1 VFPVWL
7 GIGLTKKKMK
17 TIQYI
22 LSIAFVMCAA
32 LANAQGLEGIVVER
46 YYQTDAADA
55 ANATAEGATVPLPAG
70 TTVYRVYVDMA
81 AGYEFVQLFGNAT
94 NNLEVNSTSN
104 FYNDPVYGVS
114 VNPGTI
120 STTNIRRNTA
130 MIDSWFTTGGTAN
143 GKAGVLKSDDS
154 DGTLGHQDGLLA
166 NNAGGCFGFP
176 IMGGTGR
183 DGMVNQTAGT
193 YVVPN
198 TLGLGSALDVLNQTP
213 GNSIVV
219 TSGAIAAL
227 GGIVGPTSANRVLVG
242 QFTTNGT
249 FTFKLNVQ
257 LLNPVGVAE
266 NYVHTTLAGGQLT
279 HPTLTRGVNIAP
291 TVNVTAPSNG
301 ATLAT
306 GSSVTIS
313 ANAGDVSGGSISQ
326 VEFFVNGTSIGVDP
340 TAPYF
345 VNWIAVAGSAAIT
358 AVATDNDCTTT
369 TSVTVNATVG
379 GVTTP
384 TNDFWQGPVPMIVP
398 NFPSCITTS
407 GTLVGC
413 APSAES
419 AYFTAPVGAGQDTW
433 YRFRVPAG
441 SSGTVRIQVNAA
453 NNIAILLQR
462 EETVSPFYT
471 AIAQENVN
479 SASGNEIMIAQGLT
493 VGQWYRVGIKN
504 MTNETLGGFTI
515 CINSIRTV
523 GCTANSASPR
533 VLCDSYSCSFTGAN
547 SYTYTFTNT
556 LNPLD
561 FYTKTLTGTPA
572 STNVF
577 LSTVPGIAYG
587 TTYDVRVDATY
598 ALANGVGTVSNVVV
612 NGTNGICQL
621 IMAPQPSIQLNSA
634 DWCANSQKV
643 RSSVISTSWVCGVID
658 YTWEIT
664 PNTGLPVAV
673 TTDRGAPDR
682 FIRVNSLTGI
692 NSGAVSFNVRVR
704 PVFSDGAGGRR
715 NGAYGPVQELCLVA
729 PITIAENRDP
739 QPMERPEERA
749 LQVENSTSIECYPNP
764 VSSES
769 VWVSVYDVV
778 ETPVAVRLT
787 DVTGKRVIE
796 RTYSTGNSFI
806 QQEIRVGDLPAGLYL
821 MQVDYNGK
829 SNTLK
834 VIVQ

>member
-1 VFPVWL
+1 
-7 GIGLTKKKMK
+7 MK

-22 LSIAFVMCAA
+22 LSIAFVVCSA

-81 AGYEFVQLFGNAT
+81 AGYRFVQLFGNAT
-94 NNLEVNSTSN
+94 NNLEVNSTAN

-130 MIDSWFTTGGTAN
+130 LIDSWFTTGGTAN
-143 GKAGVLKSDDS
+143 GKVGVLKSDDT
-154 DGTLGHQDGLLA
+154 DATLGHQDGLLA

-183 DGMVNQTAGT
+183 DGMVNQTANT
-193 YVVPN
+193 YLVPN
-198 TLGLGSALDVLNQTP
+198 TLGLGSALDVLDQTP
-213 GNSIVV
+213 GNSIVI

-227 GGIVGPTSANRVLVG
+227 GGIVGPTPANRVLVG
-242 QFTTNGT
+242 QFTTTGT
-249 FTFKLNVQ
+249 FTFRLNVQ

-266 NYVHTTLAGGQLT
+266 NYVHSSPAAGQQT
-279 HPTLTRGVNIAP
+279 HPSLIRGVNVAP
-291 TVNVTAPSNG
+291 SVNITAPSNG
-301 ATLAT
+301 ATLST
-306 GSSVTIS
+306 GANVTIS
-313 ANAGDVSGGSISQ
+313 ANASDVNGGTISQ
-326 VEFFVNGTSIGVDP
+326 VEFFVNGTSIGIDA
-340 TAPYF
+340 TSPYS
-345 VNWIAVAGSAAIT
+345 VNWVAVAGSAAFT

-369 TSVTVNATVG
+369 TSATVNTTVG

-384 TNDFWQGPVPMIVP
+384 SNDFWQGPVPMIVP
-398 NFPSCITTS
+398 NFPSCINTS
-407 GTLVGC
+407 GTLAGC
-413 APSAES
+413 SPSAES
-419 AYFTAPVGAGQDTW
+419 SYFTAPVGAGQDTW
-433 YRFRVPAG
+433 YRFRVPAT

-462 EETVSPFYT
+462 EETVAPFYT

-479 SASGNEIMIAQGLT
+479 SSSGNEIMIAQGLT
-493 VGQWYRVGIKN
+493 PGQWYRVGIKN
-504 MTNETLGGFTI
+504 MEVATLGTFTI

-523 GCTANSASPR
+523 GCTANSSAPR
-533 VLCDSYSCSFTGAN
+533 VLSDAFSCSFTGAN
-547 SYTYTFTNT
+547 SYTFTFTNT
-556 LNPLD
+556 GNPSD
-561 FYTKTLTGTPA
+561 VYTKTLTGTPA

-577 LSTVPGIAYG
+577 LSTVPGLSYG

-598 ALANGVGTVSNVVV
+598 TLANGVGTTSNVVV

-621 IMAPQPSIQLNSA
+621 IIVAQPVTQLSSA
-634 DWCANSQKV
+634 DWCVNSQKI
-643 RSSVISTSWVCGVID
+643 RSSVISTSWVGGVID

-682 FIRVNSLTGI
+682 FMRVGSLNGI
-692 NSGAVSFNVRVR
+692 NSGATSFNVRVR

-715 NGAYGPVQELCLVA
+715 NGVYGPVQELCLVA
-729 PITIAENRDP
+729 PISIAENRDP
-739 QPMERPEERA
+739 ETMNRPEERSV
-749 LQVENSTSIECYPNP
+749 QMENSAMIECYPNP

-769 VWVSVYDVV
+769 VWVSVYDAI
-778 ETPVAVRLT
+778 ETPVVVRLT
-787 DVTGKRVIE
+787 DITGKRVIE
-796 RTYSTGNSFI
+796 RTYTTGSSFI
-806 QQEIRVGDLPAGLYL
+806 QQEIRVGNLPAGLYL

-829 SNTLK
+829 ANTIK